1 MALTA
6 PWSKPDVV
14 GRLLRAARTLE
25 DRRLVVGY
33 FGARSGLP
41 LGPTPDAE
49 RGIALRDLPGPL
61 HVDPESGGL
70 ATYYEIVLER
80 VYVPGEQWIPG
91 PGDTVVD
98 VGANIGVF
106 SLWAA
111 GRIGPTG
118 TLTTI
123 EPNPQTFGLLER
135 NAAGAT
141 IHRVACGETAGD
153 VDFHYVPGKLSVG
166 SILERPDRTETITVP
181 VRPLDDLL
189 AGHPPIDLLKI
200 DVEGFERE
208 VLAGAAK
215 TLARTTRVALEIA
228 GEDLGPSRALLEEA
242 GFTMTG
248 KVSGMWDLPERIGII
263 AHFER

>member
-6 PWSKPDVV
+6 PWSKADVV
-14 GRLLRAARTLE
+14 GRLLRAARTTE

-33 FGARSGLP
+33 FAARSGYS
-41 LGPTPDAE
+41 LGPTPDVE
-49 RGIALRDLPGPL
+49 RGIGLRDLPAPL
-61 HVDPESGGL
+61 HVDPDSGGL

-80 VYVPGEQWIPG
+80 VYAPDDRWLPD
-91 PGDTVVD
+91 PGDAVVD

-111 GRIGPTG
+111 GRIGSAG
-118 TLTTI
+118 TLTAV
-123 EPNPQTFGLLER
+123 EPNPQTYALLEQ
-135 NAAGAT
+135 NTAGAT
-141 IHRVACGETAGD
+141 IHRVGCGEEAGD

-189 AGHPPIDLLKI
+189 ADHGPIDLLKI

-208 VLAGAAK
+208 VLAGAPE

-228 GEDLGPSRALLEEA
+228 GEDLGPSRELLEDA